1 MVLVSHDRALL
12 RTVCDS
18 FLLVADARVAE
29 FDGDL
34 DDYLDWLAA
43 RREPRKAARK
53 PVAREDDRQQ
63 KLALRRPLV
72 KEVEA
77 IERQLAGWQA
87 EKRKLDDQLADP
99 AFYASP
105 DQVSLRALAQR
116 QQELGRLIEQSEARW
131 LVAHAELEALRDPR

>member
-18 FLLVADARVAE
+18 FLLVAEGRVAE

-34 DDYLDWLAA
+34 DDYLAWLAA
-43 RREPRKAARK
+43 RREPRKAARRPAVK
-53 PVAREDDRQQ
+53 EGDRQQ
-63 KLALRRPLV
+63 KLARRRPLV

-77 IERQLAGWQA
+77 IERQLAGWQE
-87 EKRKLDDQLADP
+87 EKRRLDEQLADP

-105 DQVSLRALAQR
+105 DPERLRSLTQR
-116 QQELGRLIEQSEARW
+116 QQELAGLVEASEARW
-131 LVAHAELEALRDPR
+131 LAAHTALEAIGEG